1 MRTIYATEATLM
13 VRLPC
18 MATLQGPA
26 RGDTRRHLHER
37 AHTHTH
43 RALDPRLFQTLSLQA
58 LACPPARCVSR
69 RRPGGGGG
77 EKGCRGEFWG
87 WGGGGGGGGSLRGRD
102 AAAAR
107 PSHGPI
113 PPHLRHIFAISVIS
127 RYLG

>member
-1 MRTIYATEATLM
+1 M

-69 RRPGGGGG
+69 RRPGGGGDKRRAVESFG
-77 EKGCRGEFWG
+77 RGVG
-87 WGGGGGGGGSLRGRD
+87 WGGEGGASEAETQRPRD
-102 AAAAR
+102 
-107 PSHGPI
+107 
-113 PPHLRHIFAISVIS
+113 PPTGLSPRI
-127 RYLG
+127 